1 MNIVIVKYP
10 GGNVQSVAFSLER
23 LGVSA
28 TVTDNPERITGA
40 DRVILPGVGEASTA
54 MRHLRLNR
62 LDEVIRSLRQP
73 VLGICLGMQLMCR
86 YSEEN
91 NTECMGLF
99 DVDVVRFSGKT
110 GKVPHMGW
118 NSLHDTKDWLG
129 DGVEGNFA
137 YFVHSYFVPVNVF
150 TVATTHYGQAF
161 SAALRRD
168 NFHAVQFHPEKSGE
182 AGSRILS
189 SFLTQPAAL

>member
-23 LGVSA
+23 LGASG

-62 LDEVIRSLRQP
+62 LDGVIRSLRQP

-99 DVDVVRFSGKT
+99 DVDVVRFSDKT

-129 DGVEGNFA
+129 NGVEGNFA
-137 YFVHSYFVPVNVF
+137 YFVHSYFVPLNAF
-150 TVATTHYGQAF
+150 TMATTHYGQAF

>member
-23 LGVSA
+23 LGASG
-28 TVTDNPERITGA
+28 TVTDNPERITRA

-54 MRHLRLNR
+54 MRHFRLNR

-99 DVDVVRFSGKT
+99 DVDVVRFSDKT

-129 DGVEGNFA
+129 NGVEGNFA
-137 YFVHSYFVPVNVF
+137 YFVHSYFVPLNAF
-150 TVATTHYGQAF
+150 TMATTHYGQAF